1 MLYRYPTTAPP
12 LQRFRQWWK
21 IKQSLSAARVRSDT
35 GSYFLLSKRT
45 TLLWIFLRVKFY
57 PDDRI
62 YWVFFL
68 VLPQFCNEQTKVY
81 FGGNIYNL
89 SEINSVRKRGKRAV
103 LGTLN
108 LDNIKNTTT
117 GIALSYYF
125 TTSLL
130 LDTAGKYK
138 ITSDTRVQDFIL
150 GQFKT
155 AFTEYIFGQLNSGKN
170 LCSELLLFST
180 V

>member
-1 MLYRYPTTAPP
+1 MILRKFFKVFIGKEI
-12 LQRFRQWWK
+12 LLRF
-21 IKQSLSAARVRSDT
+21 
-35 GSYFLLSKRT
+35 
-45 TLLWIFLRVKFY
+45 
-57 PDDRI
+57 DDRI
-62 YWVFFL
+62 YWIFFF
-68 VLPQFCNEQTKVY
+68 VPRFSNEQTKVY

-138 ITSDTRVQDFIL
+138 ITSDARVQDFIL

-170 LCSELLLFST
+170 FCSDYELLFST